1 MIGRGVTMSVQTK
14 PKAMKLHQILSPSF
28 RAMREALYQESFT
41 LYHPA
46 SMVQQSWSVDSQF
59 CRALVNCGYLTFEQM
74 LHAAYRYRLGAS
86 RSGRVIFWQIDNEGT
101 PHDGK
106 IVCYEPN
113 CHRSKKDDEKPTW
126 VKTLLR
132 YRNRE
137 QKSDFELPHC
147 LFGLHLLRESGRD
160 VAIVEAEKTA
170 VIMSEHFPQYIWLAS
185 GGLGELQDFK
195 FRPLRGRKVVLFPD
209 TDTDGTAF
217 STWHRIAQ
225 EVMASPF
232 WEGSPPIRVSS
243 LLEQMATPAQKA
255 AKIDLVEFLF

>member
-1 MIGRGVTMSVQTK
+1 MSVRTISK
-14 PKAMKLHQILSPSF
+14 SAMKLNQILSPSF
-28 RAMREALYQESFT
+28 REMREALYQKSFT

-46 SMVQQSWSVDSQF
+46 SMVQKSLSVDSQF
-59 CRALVNCGYLTFEQM
+59 CRALVNCGYLSFGQM
-74 LHAAYRYRLGAS
+74 LHAACRYRLGAS
-86 RSGRVIFWQIDNEGT
+86 RSGRVIFWQIDNEGI

-137 QKSDFELPHC
+137 PKSDLELPHC
-147 LFGLHLLRESGRD
+147 LFGLHLLRESGGE

-185 GGLGELQDFK
+185 GGLTELQDFK
-195 FRPLRGRKVVLFPD
+195 FRPLRGRKLLLFPD
-209 TDTDGTAF
+209 TETDGTAF
-217 STWHRIAQ
+217 KALHRIAQ

-232 WEGSPPIRVSS
+232 WEGSLPIRVSGI
-243 LLEQMATPAQKA
+243 LEQKATPAQKE
-255 AKIDLVEFLF
+255 AKIDLIDFLF

>member
-1 MIGRGVTMSVQTK
+1 MSVRTISK
-14 PKAMKLHQILSPSF
+14 SAMKLNQILSPSF
-28 RAMREALYQESFT
+28 REMREALYQKSFT

-46 SMVQQSWSVDSQF
+46 SMVQKSLSVDSQF
-59 CRALVNCGYLTFEQM
+59 CRALVNCGYLSFGQM
-74 LHAAYRYRLGAS
+74 LHAACRYRLGAS
-86 RSGRVIFWQIDNEGT
+86 RSGRVIFWQIDNEGI

-137 QKSDFELPHC
+137 PKSDLELPHC
-147 LFGLHLLRESGRD
+147 LFGLHLLRESGGE

-185 GGLGELQDFK
+185 GGLTELQDFK

-217 STWHRIAQ
+217 KAWHRIAQ

-232 WEGSPPIRVSS
+232 WEGSPPIRVSGI
-243 LLEQMATPAQKA
+243 LEQKATSAQKE
-255 AKIDLVEFLF
+255 AKIDLVDFLF

>member
-1 MIGRGVTMSVQTK
+1 MSVQTK

-137 QKSDFELPHC
+137 QKSDYELPHC
-147 LFGLHLLRESGRD
+147 LFGLHLLRESVRD

>member
-1 MIGRGVTMSVQTK
+1 MSVRTISK
-14 PKAMKLHQILSPSF
+14 SAMKLNQILSPSF
-28 RAMREALYQESFT
+28 REMREALYQKSFT

-46 SMVQQSWSVDSQF
+46 SMVQKSLSVDSQF
-59 CRALVNCGYLTFEQM
+59 CRALVNCGYLSFGQM
-74 LHAAYRYRLGAS
+74 LHAACRYRLGAS
-86 RSGRVIFWQIDNEGT
+86 RSGRVIFWQIDNEGI

-132 YRNRE
+132 YRNHE
-137 QKSDFELPHC
+137 PKSDLELPHC
-147 LFGLHLLRESGRD
+147 LFGLHLLRESGGE

-185 GGLGELQDFK
+185 GGLTELQDFK

-217 STWHRIAQ
+217 RTWHRIAQ
-225 EVMASPF
+225 EVMTSPF
-232 WEGSPPIRVSS
+232 WEGSPPIRVSGI
-243 LLEQMATPAQKA
+243 LEQKATPAQKE
-255 AKIDLVEFLF
+255 AKIDLIDFLF

>member
-1 MIGRGVTMSVQTK
+1 MSVRTISK
-14 PKAMKLHQILSPSF
+14 SAMKLNQILSPSF
-28 RAMREALYQESFT
+28 REMREALYQKSFT

-46 SMVQQSWSVDSQF
+46 SMVQKSLSVDSQF
-59 CRALVNCGYLTFEQM
+59 CRALVNCGYLSFGQM
-74 LHAAYRYRLGAS
+74 LHVACRYRLGAS
-86 RSGRVIFWQIDNEGT
+86 RSGRVIFWQIDNEGI

-137 QKSDFELPHC
+137 PKSDLELPHC
-147 LFGLHLLRESGRD
+147 LFGLHLLRESGGE

-185 GGLGELQDFK
+185 GGLTELQDFK

-217 STWHRIAQ
+217 RTWHRIAQ

-232 WEGSPPIRVSS
+232 WEGSPPIRVSGI
-243 LLEQMATPAQKA
+243 LEQKATPAQKE
-255 AKIDLVEFLF
+255 AKIDLIDFLF

>member
-1 MIGRGVTMSVQTK
+1 MSVRTISK
-14 PKAMKLHQILSPSF
+14 SAMKLSQILSPSF
-28 RAMREALYQESFT
+28 REMREALYQKSFT

-46 SMVQQSWSVDSQF
+46 SMVQKSLSVDSQF
-59 CRALVNCGYLTFEQM
+59 CRALVNCGYLSFGQM
-74 LHAAYRYRLGAS
+74 LHAACRYRLGAS
-86 RSGRVIFWQIDNEGT
+86 RSGRVIFWQIDNEGI

-132 YRNRE
+132 CRNHE
-137 QKSDFELPHC
+137 PKSDLELPHC
-147 LFGLHLLRESGRD
+147 LFGLHLLRESGGE

-185 GGLGELQDFK
+185 GGLTELQDFK

-217 STWHRIAQ
+217 RTWHRIAQ

-232 WEGSPPIRVSS
+232 WEGSPPIRVSGI
-243 LLEQMATPAQKA
+243 LEQKATPAQKE
-255 AKIDLVEFLF
+255 AKIDLIDFLF